1 MLNSALSLASWI
13 AARILCL
20 ASVFTPCP
28 ALSPASWFAAR
39 YLCLAFFFLCFSSLT
54 LLMAAADCCVAA
66 ESFRVKRTGV
76 HE

>member
-39 YLCLAFFFLCFSSLT
+39 YLCLASVFSKPTKAVYFSI
-54 LLMAAADCCVAA
+54 
-66 ESFRVKRTGV
+66 SRR
-76 HE
+76 